1 MGQFVYNPDNHTLI
15 WTNGGAPPGVGVQ
28 IATFSND
35 FIPQA
40 SDFIVV

>member
-1 MGQFVYNPDNHTLI
+1 MVWDPDGTDV
-15 WTNGGAPPGVGVQ
+15 GVGIQ
-28 IATFSND
+28 IATFSNG